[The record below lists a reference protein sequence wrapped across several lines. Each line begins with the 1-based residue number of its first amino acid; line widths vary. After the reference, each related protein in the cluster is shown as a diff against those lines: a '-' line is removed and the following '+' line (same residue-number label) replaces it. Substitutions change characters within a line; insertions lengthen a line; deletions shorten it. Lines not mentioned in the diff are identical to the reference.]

1 MKSAGFI
8 AVVLIWLLAG
18 CGGRTSSW
26 SPNSARLPITLRVSQ
41 GVMDQSRI
49 HYVKPVYPGD
59 PQKQGDVTLLFWVD
73 KSGAAGNVRALDG
86 DPMLARAAVETVK
99 QWKYHPYL
107 LNGEPVDVETTAV
120 VSFGK
125 VMRRTEDCNLAGYIP
140 TEFRPETERFLCVAP
155 AGLALLG

>member
-1 MKSAGFI
+1 MKSAGVI
-8 AVVLIWLLAG
+8 VVALLGLLAA

-26 SPNSARLPITLRVSQ
+26 SPSSVRLPITLRVSQ

-73 KSGAAGNVRALDG
+73 KSGAVGNVRAIDG
-86 DPMLARAAVETVK
+86 DPLLARASVEAVK
-99 QWKYHPYL
+99 QWKYHPYM
-107 LNGEPVDVETTAV
+107 LNGEPVEVDTTAV

-125 VMRRTEDCNLAGYIP
+125 
-140 TEFRPETERFLCVAP
+140 
-155 AGLALLG
+155 